1 MKKTLETEMEVCK
14 ASQTVAGVALK
25 CEGRPEGNMDLR
37 QPRSF
42 TLRKLE
48 CFLDESIWHV
58 SKRQRQVVA
67 TQCRP
72 HAVIAI

>member
-37 QPRSF
+37 
-42 TLRKLE
+42 
-48 CFLDESIWHV
+48 
-58 SKRQRQVVA
+58 
-67 TQCRP
+67 
-72 HAVIAI
+72 